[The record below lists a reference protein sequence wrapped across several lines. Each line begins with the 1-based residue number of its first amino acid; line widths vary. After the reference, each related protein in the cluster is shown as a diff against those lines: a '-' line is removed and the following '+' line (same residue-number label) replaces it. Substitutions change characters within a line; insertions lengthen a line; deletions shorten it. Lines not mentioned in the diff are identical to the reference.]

1 MSSLRKRHDE
11 CLLSLENV
19 FQEDIERWLSLQ
31 PYAFTHVMKNSSNS
45 YGMVHF
51 NTIKNAS
58 VFFYGMIGKVH
69 NGPLINNVIKF
80 SEALKFGTKEKVSY
94 PKILNELIIDLTNV
108 DEEITKKDN
117 DKKRKME
124 NDNNITLN
132 IGGIKVSL

>member
-1 MSSLRKRHDE
+1 MSVYFSGN
-11 CLLSLENV
+11 LENV

-31 PYAFTHVMKNSSNS
+31 PYAFTHVMKNSSKS

-51 NTIKNAS
+51 NTIKDAS
-58 VFFYGMIGKVH
+58 VFFYGMSSKVH

-80 SEALKFGTKEKVSY
+80 SEAFKFGTKEKVIY
-94 PKILNELIIDLTNV
+94 PKIMNELIIDLTNV

-117 DKKRKME
+117 DKRRKME
-124 NDNNITLN
+124 NDNKITLN